1 MTGSSL
7 APAARTAVTLASKS
21 SARQAILRNAG
32 VVFEAVAAGVD
43 EDAAKA
49 GLLAEGGSPRE
60 IADALAELKAFKV
73 STKRSGLV
81 IGSDQ
86 TLELDGVLFDKAETV
101 EIARDQL
108 IQLRGKMHKLHSAV
122 VVARDGLPIWRI
134 VETARLSVR
143 NFSDA
148 WLDGYLARN
157 TPDVLSSVGCYFLE
171 GEGVQMF
178 DRIDGDYFTILG
190 LPITGLLDFLRLHG
204 ALEA

>member
-1 MTGSSL
+1 MTSSTGT
-7 APAARTAVTLASKS
+7 PVTLASKS

-32 VVFEAVAAGVD
+32 VQFEAVVSGVD

-49 GLLAEGGSPRE
+49 GLLAEGASPRE
-60 IADALAELKAFKV
+60 VADALAELKAFKV
-73 STKRSGLV
+73 STKRPGLV

-86 TLELDGVLFDKAETV
+86 TLDLDGQLFDKVDTV
-101 EIARDQL
+101 EAAREQL
-108 IQLRGKMHKLHSAV
+108 IKLRGKVHKLHSAV
-122 VVARDGLPIWRI
+122 VVARDGRPIWRV
-134 VETARLSVR
+134 VETAKLSVR

-148 WLDGYLARN
+148 WLDGYLERN
-157 TPDVLSSVGCYFLE
+157 APDILSSVGCYFLE
-171 GEGVQMF
+171 AEGVQMF